1 MNIKN
6 NLTKRIIPC
15 LDVKDGRVVKGVHF
29 VNLKDAGDPVELG
42 KFYSDSGAD
51 ELVFLDITATV
62 EGRQTFKELVGRIAR
77 EINIP
82 FTVGGGIKSV
92 TDMKELLDIGADKV
106 SIGSAAV
113 KNPGLVKEAS
123 QYFGAQCV
131 VVSVDAKKNNEGWE
145 IYIKGGREATGI
157 DAITFSK
164 QMEELG
170 AGELLVNSLDR
181 DGTKEGFDIELLN
194 AICNCVNI
202 PVIASSGA
210 GSAQDFVEVFNKTNV
225 DAGLA
230 ASIFHNGTVPIP
242 ELKKVLKEN
251 NISVRL

>member
-1 MNIKN
+1 MNTKN

-62 EGRQTFKELVGRIAR
+62 EGRQTFKELVERIAR

-92 TDMKELLDIGADKV
+92 ADMKELLDIGADKI

-113 KNPGLVKEAS
+113 KNPSLVKEAS
-123 QYFGAQCV
+123 EYFGAQCV
-131 VVSVDAKKNNEGWE
+131 VVSVDAKKNNESWE

-157 DAITFSK
+157 DAIYFAK
-164 QMEELG
+164 EMEKLG

-194 AICNCVNI
+194 SICSSVNI

-210 GSAQDFVEVFNKTNV
+210 GKAQDFVDVFNMTNV

-230 ASIFHNGTVPIP
+230 ASIFHNGSI
-242 ELKKVLKEN
+242 LIKDLKETLVKN
-251 NISVRL
+251 DINVRT